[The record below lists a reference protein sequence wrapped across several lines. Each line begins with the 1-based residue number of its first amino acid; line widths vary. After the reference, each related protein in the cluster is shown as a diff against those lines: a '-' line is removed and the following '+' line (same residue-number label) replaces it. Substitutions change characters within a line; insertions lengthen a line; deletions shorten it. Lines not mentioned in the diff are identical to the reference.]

1 MAVSLPKR
9 VQSIKRPAN
18 HRHHAETVAVAVA
31 ENIVHDQDHTIK
43 PIHSRIR
50 SNSTPWYVFSDIPHG
65 ETVPLDANLRRKMH
79 ASQHV
84 SRLVV

>member
-31 ENIVHDQDHTIK
+31 ENIVHDREHTVK
-43 PIHSRIR
+43 PSHSRVR

-65 ETVPLDANLRRKMH
+65 EAVPLDANLRRKMH